1 MFSNSPFYRAFKTLG
16 NEAVVLV
23 LAMVVLNIFLS
34 STGLAVE
41 NCGPAYGEGFHGRV
55 IISEGSDKVE
65 KIYFE
70 RSSLV
75 SDQALLEIANHYFEG
90 AQEERKFYVEVPTI
104 TGQKKVSRRFIQG
117 RTLQAILADIGVPAE
132 TKNDLLKRYYSAVDY
147 LLEQTSS
154 NYFHTKIS
162 VRSRYEEGHF
172 AGADGK
178 YLHEH
183 LFSFHLAKTSWFMRL
198 IGTEEYVFLIKT
210 DNVVVET
217 DTGRLYLV
225 DPY

>member
-70 RSSLV
+70 RSSWSATRRYLR
-75 SDQALLEIANHYFEG
+75 LLTTISKEL
-90 AQEERKFYVEVPTI
+90 RKR
-104 TGQKKVSRRFIQG
+104 GNSMLRCQLLQG
-117 RTLQAILADIGVPAE
+117 RKRLVD
-132 TKNDLLKRYYSAVDY
+132 DLSKVVHYKRY
-147 LLEQTSS
+147 
-154 NYFHTKIS
+154 
-162 VRSRYEEGHF
+162 
-172 AGADGK
+172 
-178 YLHEH
+178 
-183 LFSFHLAKTSWFMRL
+183 
-198 IGTEEYVFLIKT
+198 
-210 DNVVVET
+210 
-217 DTGRLYLV
+217 
-225 DPY
+225 